1 MTKINFLTSEV
12 EKLSDTE
19 KRELVDKLLKTMSKA
34 QIKQLIDRNIN
45 DEELLNILKAAEPLF
60 SDWEN
65 EEDAIYDNL

>member
-45 DEELLNILKAAEPLF
+45 NEELLNILKVAEPLF